1 MRLTNSGC
9 ARTIEGGSVAPYLQ
23 AVLLTLLWCATMTFP
38 LALLTLLPLFIL
50 MVALPGFATDAE
62 TVVVKLDHQLAS
74 NERASMV
81 LIPAGQF
88 TMGRDDAVPDE
99 QPTHRVSLDAFYIDR
114 YEVTVAQYAK
124 FVEREDSE
132 PPFLWQEARRGPN
145 DENPVLGVDWHD
157 AAAYCRWAGKRLPA
171 EAEWEKAA
179 RGTDGRIYPWGN
191 DPPTPAHANFGHE
204 TTKGYAA
211 LAKVGSFEE
220 GKSPYG
226 VYDLAGNVWE
236 WVADRYDEHYYQHS
250 PEQNPRGPTTGPL
263 RALRGGAWNSAP
275 TVLASTNRNAN
286 VPSARRS
293 DVGFRCAQD
302 APK

>member
-1 MRLTNSGC
+1 
-9 ARTIEGGSVAPYLQ
+9 
-23 AVLLTLLWCATMTFP
+23 MTFP

-124 FVEREDSE
+124 FVESEDSE

-145 DENPVLGVDWHD
+145 DENPVLGVDWHE

-211 LAKVGSFEE
+211 LAKVGSFEK

-236 WVADRYDEHYYQHS
+236 WVADRYDEHYYQRS